1 MHRCLPKLNHRPLM
15 LEFSGKKARW
25 GIVPALTL
33 LVGCAVAPSMSP
45 EAAKAWT
52 ARQAVL
58 LNLTGWQAAGR
69 IGVINGQ
76 EGWHA
81 GFQWTQQDSGYRID
95 LIGPLGQ
102 GRVRVEGDAREVRIQ
117 TADGQTQIAP
127 DPDALLE
134 QAVGARL
141 PVQGLRYWIRGLPEP
156 GAAPTFEIDAGGRL
170 TRLEQNGWIIEY
182 PAYGYAAPLRLEL
195 PERIIARRQDLSV
208 KLVIEE
214 WER

>member
-1 MHRCLPKLNHRPLM
+1 M

-45 EAAKAWT
+45 EATKAWT
-52 ARQAVL
+52 ARQSAL
-58 LNLTGWQAAGR
+58 LNLIQWQATGR
-69 IGVINGQ
+69 IGVVNGQ

-81 GFQWTQQDSGYRID
+81 GFQWTQQDSGYRIE

-117 TADGQTQIAP
+117 TADGQTQTAP
-127 DPDALLE
+127 DPDILLE

-156 GAAPTFEIDAGGRL
+156 GAAPTLQTDAKGRL
-170 TRLEQNGWIIEY
+170 IRLEQNGWIIEY

-214 WER
+214 WGW